1 MNLTRRQGIA
11 ATIVLACVNVA
22 LIACLVSLLR
32 TQGGSGTENA
42 SDDTLF
48 DVSDFEH
55 ISKSSD
61 INSGKGFVL
70 YTNYACPYCAELHRQ
85 MERSFAFGYTT
96 RLHFLD
102 KGGSFSTQE
111 VVSAYMLKLSK
122 EHPEAFKGME
132 STLFEYQADW
142 TVLSEDDVLTW
153 MNMHT
158 GLAWSKADIED
169 EAQMLVRANEE
180 APNDLEHVP
189 TLYSQGM
196 RYDGFVLDLIDQ
208 DAFVEGAMAA

>member
-11 ATIVLACVNVA
+11 ATIVLACINVA
-22 LIACLVSLLR
+22 LIVCLVSLLR
-32 TQGGSGTENA
+32 TQDESGTENA
-42 SDDTLF
+42 SDDTFF

-55 ISKSSD
+55 ASKPCD

-85 MERSFAFGYTT
+85 MERSFALDYTT

-102 KGGSFSTQE
+102 KGGSFSTQG

-122 EHPEAFKGME
+122 EHPETFKSME
-132 STLFEYQADW
+132 STLFECQTDW

-153 MNMHT
+153 MNLHT
-158 GLAWSKADIED
+158 DLAWSKSDIEG
-169 EAQMLVRANEE
+169 EAQILAQANEE
-180 APNDLEHVP
+180 TPDDLEHVP

-196 RYDGFVLDLIDQ
+196 RYDGLVLDLIGQ
-208 DAFVEGAMAA
+208 EAFVEGAMTA